1 MSGNPG
7 GPSSSTPSMFL
18 KDLLLTPDGCA
29 PDDDPSQSSV
39 SQNPIMRMTDQILFG
54 GPAGKMGN
62 ESVREKQMQRDRETG
77 ETLHQKQRWTA
88 DQERQRRMNNNTN
101 GGRQQ
106 QRARSDVMARQVA
119 PAMEREYE
127 RQLVQQQQQQQSMD
141 QAWRREQEM
150 MAEQRQRDAMMMRE
164 RNEVGLMTPAPMMEM
179 QMRQQQQRQDWGGEF
194 ARERE
199 QREQQQQR
207 RMMGNNG
214 AEWATSSLRGKCNK
228 MGRWLTVQALGG

>member
-1 MSGNPG
+1 MSGN
-7 GPSSSTPSMFL
+7 PSSSTPSMFL

-29 PDDDPSQSSV
+29 PDDDPSHSAV

-77 ETLHQKQRWTA
+77 ETLQQKQRWTA
-88 DQERQRRMNNNTN
+88 DQERQRRMNNTS

-127 RQLVQQQQQQQSMD
+127 RQLVQQQQQ
-141 QAWRREQEM
+141 
-150 MAEQRQRDAMMMRE
+150 
-164 RNEVGLMTPAPMMEM
+164 
-179 QMRQQQQRQDWGGEF
+179 
-194 ARERE
+194 
-199 QREQQQQR
+199 
-207 RMMGNNG
+207 
-214 AEWATSSLRGKCNK
+214 
-228 MGRWLTVQALGG
+228 